1 VKKHKSQYVSV
12 TFDISARWE
21 GLPPAYRI
29 YIGRRMPDRNHME
42 MHLFSEREWRWPN
55 NIYLEETLQILAP
68 PGDYRV
74 ILEAV
79 EPCLA
84 RFRVRNYRTERGNVR
99 WLDDG
104 NFEIGKRAFET
115 D

>member
-1 VKKHKSQYVSV
+1 MKKHKSQYVSV

-29 YIGRRMPDRNHME
+29 YLAQKLPDRNYME
-42 MHLFSEREWRWPN
+42 MHLFSEREWRWPS
-55 NIYLEETLQILAP
+55 NIYLEETLQILAT
-68 PGDYRV
+68 PGDYRI

-84 RFRVRNYRTERGNVR
+84 KFQLRNYRTERGNVR
-99 WLDDG
+99 WGRDG
-104 NFEIGKRAFET
+104 TFEIGKRSFAP

>member
-1 VKKHKSQYVSV
+1 MKKHKSQYVSV

-29 YIGRRMPDRNHME
+29 YLGQELPGQNWRP
-42 MHLFSEREWRWPN
+42 MHLFTEREWRWGN
-55 NIYLEETLQILAP
+55 NVYLEETLQIHAP
-68 PGDYRV
+68 PGNYRI

-84 RFRVRNYRTERGNVR
+84 RFQIRNFRTERGNVR
-99 WLDDG
+99 WGKDG
-104 NFEIGKRAFET
+104 NFEIGKRSFEAA
-115 D
+115 